1 MDTPKASTALD
12 RERNPGRIRK
22 GTGPGATAEDGRPWA
37 AGTTEIHRGPLM
49 KHSCCDREN
58 ADSAARARYTRDMR
72 QERHSVREAL
82 RSDLPAA
89 HLGLGVTV
97 MALIVVAGFSGPRW
111 TLVIGGAFTAWFLLA
126 LTVIHLGSGRGRDAV
141 RRAYIATFGWGNWI

>member
-1 MDTPKASTALD
+1 
-12 RERNPGRIRK
+12 
-22 GTGPGATAEDGRPWA
+22 
-37 AGTTEIHRGPLM
+37 
-49 KHSCCDREN
+49 
-58 ADSAARARYTRDMR
+58 MR